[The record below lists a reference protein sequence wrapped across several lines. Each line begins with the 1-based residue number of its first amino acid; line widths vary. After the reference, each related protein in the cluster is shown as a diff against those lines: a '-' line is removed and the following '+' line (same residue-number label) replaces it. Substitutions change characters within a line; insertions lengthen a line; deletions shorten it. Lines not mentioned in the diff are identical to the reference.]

1 MNGSEEARKL
11 RVGMALMTLGMLLFA
26 TNDAIVKAYMGSLT
40 VAQSL
45 GVRGIFATLG
55 VAAWLAVSGSR
66 FSLRGFWH
74 PLVVGR
80 SLAEGLAVFF
90 LFQALWRMPI
100 GDVTAVSQS
109 MPMFLLPIAVL
120 VLGEKVSPLQWLVVI
135 CGFVGIMLIARPFS
149 AGFDPAIGLVL
160 ATTVC
165 FVFRD
170 ITVKFLPAHIASG
183 TVTFSTV
190 SVVMV
195 AALALATVQGLA
207 PMGVEQT
214 LMIGL
219 AGLLLAGGQ
228 AAIIE
233 AFRMA
238 PVSQVGPFNY
248 TKTAFALFIGMVFF
262 GERPDVVTFAGIG
275 LIVASGIAIA
285 AGLGRP
291 KA

>member
-1 MNGSEEARKL
+1 MSPSSDPRNL
-11 RVGMALMTLGMLLFA
+11 RLGMALMTLAMLLFA
-26 TNDAIVKAYMGSLT
+26 TNDAIVKAHMGSLS
-40 VAQSL
+40 VSQSL

-55 VAAWLAVSGSR
+55 VAAWFVISRTR
-66 FSLRGFWH
+66 FSLHGYWH

-109 MPMFLLPIAVL
+109 MPLFLLPVAVL
-120 VLGEKVSPLQWLVVI
+120 VLGEKVSPMQWFVVI
-135 CGFVGIMLIARPFS
+135 CGFAGIVLIAKPFS
-149 AGFDPAIGLVL
+149 SGFDPAIGLVL

-170 ITVKFLPAHIASG
+170 ITVKFLPATISSA

-195 AALALATVQGLA
+195 AALALAVVQGLA
-207 PMGVEQT
+207 PMGTQQT

-228 AAIIE
+228 AAIIQ
-233 AFRMA
+233 AFRLA

-248 TKTAFALFIGMVFF
+248 TKTAFALIIGMVFF
-262 GERPDVVTFAGIG
+262 SERPDVLTFAGIG

-285 AGLGRP
+285 IGIGRP
-291 KA
+291 RG

>member
-1 MNGSEEARKL
+1 MSSPSDPRNL
-11 RVGMALMTLGMLLFA
+11 RLGMGLMTLAMLLFA
-26 TNDAIVKAYMGSLT
+26 TNDAIVKAHMGSMT

-55 VAAWLAVSGSR
+55 VAAWYVLSGAR
-66 FSLRGFWH
+66 LSLRGYWH

-109 MPMFLLPIAVL
+109 MPLFLLPIAVL
-120 VLGEKVSPLQWLVVI
+120 VLGEKVTPVQWMVVI
-135 CGFVGIMLIARPFS
+135 CGFVGIVLIARPFS
-149 AGFDPAIGLVL
+149 TGFDPAIGLVL

-170 ITVKFLPAHIASG
+170 ITVKFLPAHISSA

-195 AALALATVQGLA
+195 AALALAVIQGLA
-207 PMGVEQT
+207 PMGVQQT

-228 AAIIE
+228 AAIIT
-233 AFRMA
+233 AFRLA

-248 TKTAFALFIGMVFF
+248 TKTAFALIIGMIFF
-262 GERPDVVTFAGIG
+262 AERPDVLTFAGIG

-291 KA
+291 RG

>member
-1 MNGSEEARKL
+1 MSSPSDPRNL
-11 RVGMALMTLGMLLFA
+11 RLGMGLMTLAMLLFA
-26 TNDAIVKAYMGSLT
+26 TNDAIVKAHMGSMT

-55 VAAWLAVSGSR
+55 VAAWYVLSGAR
-66 FSLRGFWH
+66 LSLRGYWH

-109 MPMFLLPIAVL
+109 MPLFLLPIAVL
-120 VLGEKVSPLQWLVVI
+120 VLGEKVTPVQWMVVI
-135 CGFVGIMLIARPFS
+135 CGFVGIVLIARPFS
-149 AGFDPAIGLVL
+149 TGFDPAIGLVL

-170 ITVKFLPAHIASG
+170 ITVKFLPAHISSA

-195 AALALATVQGLA
+195 AALALAVIQGLA
-207 PMGVEQT
+207 PMGVQQT

-228 AAIIE
+228 AAIIT
-233 AFRMA
+233 AFRLA

-248 TKTAFALFIGMVFF
+248 TKTAFALLIGMIFF
-262 GERPDVVTFAGIG
+262 AERPDVLTFAGIG

-291 KA
+291 RG

>member
-1 MNGSEEARKL
+1 MPNL
-11 RVGMALMTLGMLLFA
+11 RLGMALMTLAMFLFA
-26 TNDAIVKAYMGSLT
+26 ANDALVKAHMGDLT

-45 GVRGIFATLG
+45 AVRGVFATLG
-55 VAAWLAVSGSR
+55 VTAWLMVSGHR
-66 FSLRGFWH
+66 MTLRGFWH

-109 MPMFLLPIAVL
+109 MPLILLPLAVL
-120 VLGEKVSPLQWLVVI
+120 FLGEKVSPVQWGLVLT
-135 CGFVGIMLIARPFS
+135 GFVGIVMIARPFS

-170 ITVKFLPAHIASG
+170 MTVKFLPPAISSS

-190 SVVMV
+190 AVVM
-195 AALALATVQGLA
+195 AAAGLLAAIQGLK
-207 PMGVEQT
+207 PMTLGQT
-214 LMIGL
+214 GMIGL

-228 AAIIE
+228 AAIIQ

-248 TKTAFALFIGMVFF
+248 TKTAFALVIGMVFF
-262 GERPDVVTFAGIG
+262 AERPDSLTFAGIG

-291 KA
+291 RA

>member
-1 MNGSEEARKL
+1 MAPSDPRNL
-11 RVGMALMTLGMLLFA
+11 RLGMGLMTLAMLLFA
-26 TNDAIVKAYMGSLT
+26 TNDAIVKAHMGSMT

-55 VAAWLAVSGSR
+55 VAAWYILSGTPL
-66 FSLRGFWH
+66 SLRGYWH
-74 PLVVGR
+74 PLVLGR

-109 MPMFLLPIAVL
+109 MPLFLLPIAVL
-120 VLGEKVSPLQWLVVI
+120 VLGEKVTPVQWFVVI
-135 CGFVGIMLIARPFS
+135 CGFAGIVLIARPFS
-149 AGFDPAIGLVL
+149 TGFDPAIGLVL

-170 ITVKFLPAHIASG
+170 ITVKFLPPHISSA

-195 AALALATVQGLA
+195 AALLLAAIQGLS
-207 PMGVEQT
+207 PMGVQQT

-228 AAIIE
+228 AAIIT
-233 AFRMA
+233 AFRLA

-248 TKTAFALFIGMVFF
+248 TKTAFALIIGMIFF
-262 GERPDVVTFAGIG
+262 AERPDILTFAGIG

-291 KA
+291 RG

>member
-1 MNGSEEARKL
+1 MSSVPDPRNL
-11 RVGMALMTLGMLLFA
+11 RLGMGLMTLAMLLFA
-26 TNDAIVKAYMGSLT
+26 TNDAIVKAHMGSMT

-55 VAAWLAVSGSR
+55 VAAWYVFSGTRLA
-66 FSLRGFWH
+66 LRGYWH

-109 MPMFLLPIAVL
+109 MPLFLLPIAVL
-120 VLGEKVSPLQWLVVI
+120 VLGEKVTPTQWFVVI
-135 CGFVGIMLIARPFS
+135 CGFAGIVLIARPFS
-149 AGFDPAIGLVL
+149 TGFDPAIGLVL

-170 ITVKFLPAHIASG
+170 ITVKFLPPHISSA

-195 AALALATVQGLA
+195 AALALAVIQGLA
-207 PMGVEQT
+207 PMGVQQT

-228 AAIIE
+228 AAIIT
-233 AFRMA
+233 AFRLA

-248 TKTAFALFIGMVFF
+248 TKTAFALVIGMIFF
-262 GERPDVVTFAGIG
+262 AERPDVLTFAGIG

-291 KA
+291 RG